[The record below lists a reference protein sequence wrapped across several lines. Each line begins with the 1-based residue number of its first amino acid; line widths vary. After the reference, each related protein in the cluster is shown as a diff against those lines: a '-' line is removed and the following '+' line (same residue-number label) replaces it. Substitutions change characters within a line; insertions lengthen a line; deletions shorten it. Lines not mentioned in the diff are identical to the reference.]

1 MRAAKLRGVVMPLHD
16 WTDDRG
22 WDSVHQL
29 WINSLLFWLQERLPA
44 GYRAYLGSVP
54 GLTVAAEPGRPDI
67 GIRDWQSPQPEAAA
81 PGSAVLVEP
90 PQPDFQTVA
99 LLNAEQQAAIHILF
113 QGRLI
118 AAIELVSPRN
128 KDRPTSREFYRN
140 RYLAY
145 LWSGVH
151 LMLVDVH
158 RRPLGFS
165 FVEAMAAEM
174 QCRLPLGLPP
184 HAVSWNVGGTTP
196 EGGQFLD
203 GWYRSLEVGQP
214 LPTLPLSL
222 TAGRSLLIDL
232 EATYAEATRASLFG
246 MTISR
251 AVMASPGA
259 G

>member
-1 MRAAKLRGVVMPLHD
+1 MPLHD

-29 WINSLLFWLQERLPA
+29 WINALLFWLQERLPT

-54 GLTVAAEPGRPDI
+54 GLSIAAELGRPDL
-67 GIRDWQSPQPEAAA
+67 GVRAWQPQA
-81 PGSAVLVEP
+81 PDVAPAQSGALAVA

-99 LLNAEQQAAIHILF
+99 SLPAEQQSAIHVFL

-128 KDRPTSREFYRN
+128 KDRPASGEFYRN
-140 RYLAY
+140 RYLSY

-165 FVEAMAAEM
+165 FVEVMAAEM
-174 QCRLPLGLPP
+174 QCRLPVGVPP
-184 HAVSWNVGGTTP
+184 HAVSWNVGGPTP

-203 GWYRSLEVGQP
+203 GWYRPLAVGAPLPALPLVLAAGKSLLVDLEV
-214 LPTLPLSL
+214 
-222 TAGRSLLIDL
+222 
-232 EATYAEATRASLFG
+232 TYAEAAHRAYLE
-246 MTISR
+246 
-251 AVMASPGA
+251 
-259 G
+259 